1 MPAQRGR
8 NIHKIFLYI
17 IFVLGVLG
25 TLTLPFMLEF
35 YTGYFYDA
43 YYLEPGYRT
52 FILTFMIVVAIPGLW
67 IVLEMIWMLRSIPQD
82 PFVMRNVRAL
92 NRIGVILLALAV
104 LFFAKCFIYVT
115 FLTMGCGFL
124 FIVCGLFAFTL
135 ANLFRQ
141 AVAFKDENDLTI

>member
-1 MPAQRGR
+1 MKEPLVSRAL
-8 NIHKIFLYI
+8 KISLYV

-25 TLTLPFMLEF
+25 TLTLPLMLEY
-35 YTGYFYDA
+35 YTGLFYDA

-52 FILTFMIVVAIPGLW
+52 FIIIFLTIAAIMGLW

-92 NRIGVILLALAV
+92 TRIGVILLILSA
-104 LFFAKCFIYVT
+104 LFFGKCMVYVT
-115 FLTMGCGFL
+115 FLTMCGGLL

-135 ANLFRQ
+135 ANLFRR
-141 AVAFKDENDLTI
+141 AVAFKEENDLTI